1 MDATD
6 SGTTSRPPEQRR
18 QAGVASADRLK
29 AFADAVVAIAMT
41 LLILPLMDSVSD
53 VASAGGNAGEWI
65 VENREQLF
73 SFALS
78 FVLIGAFWMSH
89 HRLFDRIHRV
99 TPRLLMLTIVWMFTI
114 VWLPVATSILG
125 LMEDDAV
132 QKTLY
137 IGSLFATSA
146 MITALGWY
154 ALRHLELHDMSVAQL
169 RSGILAD
176 AISSSLF
183 VLAYILTI
191 AVPTL
196 NYLPMFLLFLTN
208 PLHRWLRRYLPAD
221 DAASTSGRTG

>member
-1 MDATD
+1 MDPTD
-6 SGTTSRPPEQRR
+6 SGTTSPPPEQRR
-18 QAGVASADRLK
+18 EALASADRLK

-41 LLILPLMDSVSD
+41 LLILPLMDSVSE
-53 VASAGGNAGEWI
+53 VARAGGDASEWL
-65 VENREQLF
+65 VENSEQLF
-73 SFALS
+73 SFGLS

-154 ALRHLELHDMSVAQL
+154 ALRHPELHDMTVTEL

-183 VLAYILTI
+183 VVAYILTI
-191 AVPTL
+191 AIPSL
-196 NYLPMFLLFLTN
+196 NYLSMFVLFLTK
-208 PLHRWLRRYLPAD
+208 PLHSWLRRYLPANE
-221 DAASTSGRTG
+221 AASTS